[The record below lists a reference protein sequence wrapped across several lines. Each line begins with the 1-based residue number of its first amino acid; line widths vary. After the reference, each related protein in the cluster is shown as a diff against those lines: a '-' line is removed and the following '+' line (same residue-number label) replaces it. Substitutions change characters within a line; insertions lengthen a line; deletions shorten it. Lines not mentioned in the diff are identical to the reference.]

1 MNKFLFIFI
10 PIVLTFQIKVV
21 ALTVDFSFNEVCLGD
36 STTFISLSF
45 ASPNDSIRYQWWDL
59 TGDGR
64 FNDGTGDTVT
74 WLFPDSGYPSVGLKV
89 LTWGGEVSA
98 LYKLVPVGEV
108 EANFH
113 FSDGCTGQPVPF
125 YDNSKVFGDE
135 AASYTWNFGDGSSSN
150 ERNPI
155 HKFFNTGDYKVI
167 FSIITKIGCTDS
179 MTDTIAIGKSPA
191 LTLQFSGDT
200 VFFAG
205 DSVIVSTLETFDSV
219 FWSTGQTTHSIT
231 IYSGGTFKVKG
242 WGGGCYNEKSF
253 TTRIKEY
260 EKNPVI
266 TTLFTPNGDGINDFW
281 EILNLPTVMPCEA
294 TVYNRFGEKVC
305 STTDYRN
312 DWDGSF
318 NGKILP
324 NDTYYY
330 FVRCYDNVLY
340 KGTVNILK

>member
-1 MNKFLFIFI
+1 LNRFLIGFILILFT
-10 PIVLTFQIKVV
+10 LQIKVV
-21 ALTVDFSFNEVCLGD
+21 ALTVDFTYTEVCLGD
-36 STTFISLSF
+36 STTFISLSV
-45 ASPNDSIRYQWWDL
+45 ASPNDNIRDQWWDF

-64 FNDGTGDTVT
+64 FNDRTGDTVT
-74 WLFPDSGYPSVGLKV
+74 WLFDRGYQSVGLKV

-98 LYKLVPVGEV
+98 LYKLVPVGDV
-108 EANFH
+108 KADFH
-113 FSDGCTGQPVPF
+113 FSDGCSGQPVPF
-125 YDNSKVFGDE
+125 YDNSKVYGDE

-155 HKFFNTGDYKVI
+155 HTFLNTGDYKVI

-179 MTDTIAIGKSPA
+179 LTDTIAIGQSPV

-205 DSVIVSTLETFDSV
+205 DSVTVSTVETFDSI
-219 FWSTGQTTHSIT
+219 FWFPDGQTTSSIT
-231 IYSGGTFKVKG
+231 IYSGGSFKVKG

-260 EKNPVI
+260 EKNPII
-266 TTLFTPNGDGINDFW
+266 TTLFTPNSDGINDFW
-281 EILNLPTVMPCEA
+281 EILNLSTVMPCET
-294 TVYNRFGEKVC
+294 TVYNRFGEKVL
-305 STTDYRN
+305 SESDYRN